1 MTIELPPQ
9 YDPKSVE
16 KPIYQKWLD
25 AKVFHAVPDSRPP
38 EKRFSVVIPPPN
50 VTGALHLG
58 HAINGTIQ
66 DILTRYHRMKGD
78 NTLWM
83 PGIDHA
89 GIATQAVVEKTIFE
103 KEKKSRHDLGREE
116 LVRRIWDWKEQFGTR
131 ILNQLQSIG
140 SSCDWDRTR
149 FTLDDICARAVREA
163 FFKMFKDGLIFR
175 GKRLVNWDTHL
186 QTAVADDEIYH
197 ETVKGQMTSIRYP
210 VERRSDEAT
219 KEATEYLIVA
229 TTRPE
234 TMLGDTAVAVH
245 PDDPRYK
252 HLIGGHVIVPLVGR
266 RIPII
271 ADGLLVDPK
280 FGTGV
285 VKVTPAHDPNDYA
298 TGQRHNLEQINLLTP
313 DGKVNENGAG
323 EFMGRKFSYVGLK
336 FATAARKQV
345 LADLEELGLIAETKV
360 HEHEVGH
367 SDRSKTP
374 IEPYLS
380 DQWFVCMGDRRADGT
395 PIFIDKARN
404 VPNGLA
410 QLAIEAVTTSRV
422 KITPERYAKGYID
435 WLGQKRDWCISRQLW
450 WGHRIPV
457 WSRYAF
463 PLGQEKGTADSRM
476 WLQANISTLTPEE
489 NSAIWIQ
496 WQPNLA
502 KQGLYMIVCVQ
513 PGYPHIEQK
522 LEAAGFVQDPDVLDT
537 WFSSALWPISTMG
550 WPNNGTSDKPEDQ
563 LLPYFYPTS
572 VLSTAREIL
581 TLWVARMVMFGLYC
595 HGDVPFKDVY
605 IHAIIQDGEGR
616 PMKKTLGNGVDPVDI
631 VQSHGADALRFT
643 LASMATETQDIRLPV
658 QLVCPHCHERI
669 PNNING
675 PVVIGC
681 PKCKKQLTRPVQ
693 TATGTAEAP
702 MSHSTSDRFD
712 IGRNFAN
719 KIWNASRFIL
729 SLPKNDAAPTSG
741 LPLAQGELADR
752 WIMSRLNA
760 TVAAVHKAINDYRF
774 ADYAEAVRTFFWTD
788 LCDWYL
794 EIAKPR
800 IKAQEATVQNVLRH
814 CLASSLQLLHPMMP
828 FITEELWSHLAGN
841 NTLLATHSF
850 PLVHDPLNDPAAEA
864 QMRLVQAV
872 TTAIRE
878 IQNRYPAAKG
888 KPVVLQPRD
897 AATQALIEKS
907 RTIIEPLANAAIGEN
922 SPAARKP
929 ENAATS
935 VVPEAGI
942 QIFIGGV
949 IDKTVETAKL
959 TKRKAELEKAILG
972 GRNKLGNEAFA
983 SKAPA
988 NIIQGLRDQLH
999 KQEEE
1004 LATIENNLR
1013 ELDHH

>member
-1 MTIELPPQ
+1 
-9 YDPKSVE
+9 
-16 KPIYQKWLD
+16 
-25 AKVFHAVPDSRPP
+25 
-38 EKRFSVVIPPPN
+38 
-50 VTGALHLG
+50 
-58 HAINGTIQ
+58 
-66 DILTRYHRMKGD
+66 
-78 NTLWM
+78 
-83 PGIDHA
+83 
-89 GIATQAVVEKTIFE
+89 
-103 KEKKSRHDLGREE
+103 
-116 LVRRIWDWKEQFGTR
+116 
-131 ILNQLQSIG
+131 
-140 SSCDWDRTR
+140 
-149 FTLDDICARAVREA
+149 
-163 FFKMFKDGLIFR
+163 
-175 GKRLVNWDTHL
+175 
-186 QTAVADDEIYH
+186 
-197 ETVKGQMTSIRYP
+197 
-210 VERRSDEAT
+210 
-219 KEATEYLIVA
+219 
-229 TTRPE
+229 
-234 TMLGDTAVAVH
+234 
-245 PDDPRYK
+245 
-252 HLIGGHVIVPLVGR
+252 
-266 RIPII
+266 
-271 ADGLLVDPK
+271 
-280 FGTGV
+280 
-285 VKVTPAHDPNDYA
+285 
-298 TGQRHNLEQINLLTP
+298 
-313 DGKVNENGAG
+313 
-323 EFMGRKFSYVGLK
+323 
-336 FATAARKQV
+336 
-345 LADLEELGLIAETKV
+345 
-360 HEHEVGH
+360 
-367 SDRSKTP
+367 
-374 IEPYLS
+374 
-380 DQWFVCMGDRRADGT
+380 
-395 PIFIDKARN
+395 
-404 VPNGLA
+404 
-410 QLAIEAVTTSRV
+410 
-422 KITPERYAKGYID
+422 
-435 WLGQKRDWCISRQLW
+435 
-450 WGHRIPV
+450 
-457 WSRYAF
+457 
-463 PLGQEKGTADSRM
+463 
-476 WLQANISTLTPEE
+476 
-489 NSAIWIQ
+489 
-496 WQPNLA
+496 
-502 KQGLYMIVCVQ
+502 
-513 PGYPHIEQK
+513 
-522 LEAAGFVQDPDVLDT
+522 
-537 WFSSALWPISTMG
+537 MG